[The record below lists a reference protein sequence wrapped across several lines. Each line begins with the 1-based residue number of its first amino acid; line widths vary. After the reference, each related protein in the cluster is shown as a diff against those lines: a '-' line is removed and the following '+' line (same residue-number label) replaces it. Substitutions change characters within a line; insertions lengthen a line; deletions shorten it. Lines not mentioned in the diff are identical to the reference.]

1 MNNTQKLND
10 NRYSSV
16 KFSGGGNLSEMPPI
30 VAHNQRVLSFDSQ
43 AYSGANYDGTRVS
56 MFNS

>member
-10 NRYSSV
+10 NMYSSV

-30 VAHNQRVLSFDSQ
+30 VAHQKVMSFDNHT
-43 AYSGANYDGTRVS
+43 YSGANQDGRGVS